1 MARAKKQ
8 TDVFD
13 VPALERHELIALQ
26 MCYDEKENANPEQ
39 QVIAIKA
46 IIGKLCLYDVQ
57 AYQVGSFDETAF
69 LNGRVFVGKEILRQ
83 CRAKVGDMDKQQQ
96 EKTQ

>member
-1 MARAKKQ
+1 MKKKE
-8 TDVFD
+8 TDVFN
-13 VPALERHELIALQ
+13 VPALERHELVALQ
-26 MCYDEKENANPEQ
+26 MCFDEKENANPEQ

-46 IIGKLCLYDVQ
+46 IIGKLCLYDML

-69 LNGRVFVGKEILRQ
+69 LNGRIFVGKEILRQ
-83 CRAKVGDMDKQQQ
+83 CRQPIGEMDAQQQ